1 MDDTSDHT
9 DTSDFQDT
17 ENSTLAMEQ
26 ESAKLQAE
34 VQKLSKEL
42 EDLMSSRGL
51 RSEAGKEE
59 FGRFGAVDEEV
70 EENSEGSF
78 NPSEPLKSRIG
89 QGEDDFLR
97 FGDLRK
103 GKDIP
108 SPSFARS
115 PGQAESGTRFPEP
128 LKRKSPDRQRFT
140 PTKRVMNWSKV
151 NEMLREEGFPVVEIE
166 GNDGS
171 AVPESVLDIVKTLVL
186 TVKDV
191 RKECG
196 ETAEKAADLASD
208 LDFYKQESEKL
219 KADLDDLKYQSEQQV
234 RSLQSKLESFHSK
247 LKQKDQSIA
256 ELKSSQRH
264 TPEPRS
270 LDNSRFSTLQDT
282 IQAQKIQIEALEAQR
297 KALSESYER
306 AKRPSVDLVGQ
317 VVDLLDLKNERQVI
331 PALQKMLQVIRALP
345 GLEHFIKSVRAEVL
359 PSSSSAVE
367 EVLPTIRAWKHK
379 AKLWDEQGNLKG
391 QICKQ
396 VGVDPAANLSELVL
410 FTQLSA
416 IRSLGKP
423 SESLYFRSLFEVG
436 PGEDLTQA
444 INQVFLFVHEM
455 KNLLQFCREVLGLSP
470 SLSVQDQIDRIRLRL
485 SSGLTSA

>member
-1 MDDTSDHT
+1 MDDNSDHT

-51 RSEAGKEE
+51 RGEPGKEE
-59 FGRFGAVDEEV
+59 FGQFGAVDEEV

-97 FGDLRK
+97 FSDLRK

-115 PGQAESGTRFPEP
+115 PDPADPGTRFPEP

-140 PTKRVMNWSKV
+140 PTKRIINWSKV
-151 NEMLREEGFPVVEIE
+151 NELLREEGFPVVEIE
-166 GNDGS
+166 GNDSS

-186 TVKDV
+186 AVKDL
-191 RKECG
+191 RREC
-196 ETAEKAADLASD
+196 AENADKTADLASD
-208 LDFYKQESEKL
+208 LDFYKQENEKL
-219 KADLDDLKYQSEQQV
+219 KAVLDDLRYQSEQQV
-234 RSLQSKLESFHSK
+234 RSLQSKL
-247 LKQKDQSIA
+247 KQKDQSIA
-256 ELKSSQRH
+256 DFKSSQRH
-264 TPEPRS
+264 TPELRS
-270 LDNSRFSTLQDT
+270 LDSSRISTLQDT
-282 IQAQKIQIEALEAQR
+282 IQAQKVQIEALEAQR
-297 KALSESYER
+297 KVFSEDYDR
-306 AKRPSVDLVGQ
+306 GKRPSVDLLGQ
-317 VVDLLDLKNERQVI
+317 IVDLLDLKSDRQIV

-359 PSSSSAVE
+359 PSSSSAVD
-367 EVLPTIRAWKHK
+367 EVLPTIRSWKHK

-391 QICKQ
+391 QICKL
-396 VGVDPAANLSELVL
+396 VGIDPAANLSEMVPSM
-410 FTQLSA
+410 QLSA
-416 IRSLGKP
+416 IRSLTKP
-423 SESLYFRSLFEVG
+423 SENLYFRSLFEIA

-455 KNLLQFCREVLGLSP
+455 KTLLQFCREVLVLGP
-470 SLSVQDQIDRIRLRL
+470 SLSLQEQIDRIKLRL
-485 SSGLTSA
+485 SSAADLR